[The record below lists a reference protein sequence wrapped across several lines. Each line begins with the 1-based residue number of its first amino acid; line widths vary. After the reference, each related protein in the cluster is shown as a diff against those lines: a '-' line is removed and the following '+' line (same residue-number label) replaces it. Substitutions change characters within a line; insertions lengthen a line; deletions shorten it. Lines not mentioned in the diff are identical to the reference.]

1 MVERLDC
8 IATLVGAVNK
18 LFPLAA
24 FALAA
29 CATSGAPPG
38 EPFQNRDWR
47 VAASNHDRGRLAD
60 WRKAFADGLA
70 RARAAGHGAAIAA
83 EGALL
88 DPDAAV
94 GEVPIPNGD
103 YRCRVI
109 KLGAKS
115 PGLLDYIAY
124 PPFRCRIRQERGLQG
139 FAKLTGS
146 QRQVGLIFPGDAL
159 RQVFL
164 GTLVLGDE
172 RRAMQYGRDRERD
185 VAAFVEKVGPN
196 RWRMVVP
203 YPAFE
208 SVTDVIE
215 LVPAS

>member
-1 MVERLDC
+1 L
-8 IATLVGAVNK
+8 
-18 LFPLAA
+18 P
-24 FALAA
+24 
-29 CATSGAPPG
+29 
-38 EPFQNRDWR
+38 
-47 VAASNHDRGRLAD
+47 
-60 WRKAFADGLA
+60 GLA
-70 RARAAGHGAAIAA
+70 LPAT
-83 EGALL
+83 
-88 DPDAAV
+88 V

-109 KLGAKS
+109 KLGART

-185 VAAFVEKVGPN
+185 LAAFVEKVGPN
-196 RWRMVVP
+196 RWRMVMP